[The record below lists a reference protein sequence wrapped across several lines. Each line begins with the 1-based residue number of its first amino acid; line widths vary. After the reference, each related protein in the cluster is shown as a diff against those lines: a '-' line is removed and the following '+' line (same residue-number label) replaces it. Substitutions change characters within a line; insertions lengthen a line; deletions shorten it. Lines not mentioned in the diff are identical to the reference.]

1 MAETICGACGQTL
14 SEASDSEQIVEEFI
28 VTLDFRDPIT
38 PELDEFDRLHRNVQT
53 GYDMYVDDP
62 Y

>member
-1 MAETICGACGQTL
+1 MAEIICRACGQTL
-14 SEASDSEQIVEEFI
+14 SDASDSEQIVEEVI
-28 VTLDFRDPIT
+28 VTSDFREPIS
-38 PELDEFDRLHRNVQT
+38 PDLDKFDRLHGNVQT